1 MRVVIGNTPSAP
13 WRAIKKFREP
23 SKGAAAADTGE
34 KKKDVIA
41 ANGLRPV
48 LNAHAVFKSNDDR
61 GENAR
66 VGIRR
71 EHGKPHAAST
81 CYGVSGR
88 AGRASC
94 ERPDCPVNRVDWR
107 QVALPRISGT
117 KAAMIRGFAEQA
129 FPSKG
134 RTAPGTTPSV
144 MAC

>member
-1 MRVVIGNTPSAP
+1 M
-13 WRAIKKFREP
+13 
-23 SKGAAAADTGE
+23 GE

-41 ANGLRPV
+41 AGGLRPV
-48 LNAHAVFKSNDDR
+48 LNAHAVFASGDGR
-61 GENAR
+61 GESAR

-71 EHGKPHAAST
+71 GHGKPHAAST

-88 AGRASC
+88 AGRAFGD
-94 ERPDCPVNRVDWR
+94 RPDCPVNRVDWR
-107 QVALPRISGT
+107 QVVLPRTSGT
-117 KAAMIRGFAEQA
+117 KAAMIRAFAEQA